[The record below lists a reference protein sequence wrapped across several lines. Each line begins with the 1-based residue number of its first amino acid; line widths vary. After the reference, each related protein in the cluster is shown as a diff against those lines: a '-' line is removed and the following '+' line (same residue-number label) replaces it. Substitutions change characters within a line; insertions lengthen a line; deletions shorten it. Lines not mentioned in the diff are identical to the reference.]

1 MIWYKVA
8 FELSKNS
15 QKIEYLK
22 NGKSVF
28 GEMKSV
34 FHNFLKV
41 FGEIVAIKKNSGH
54 KF

>member
-22 NGKSVF
+22 NEKSVF
-28 GEMKSV
+28 DEMKSV

-41 FGEIVAIKKNSGH
+41 FGEIVAIKK
-54 KF
+54 K